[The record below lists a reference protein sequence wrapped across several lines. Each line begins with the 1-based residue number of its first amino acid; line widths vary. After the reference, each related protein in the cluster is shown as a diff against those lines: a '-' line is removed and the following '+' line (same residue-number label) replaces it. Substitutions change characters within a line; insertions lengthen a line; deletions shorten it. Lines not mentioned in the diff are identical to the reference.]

1 MNMTFCI
8 VFYMRS
14 YAVAPLDPVNTLC
27 LGLSFIQASVQ
38 RRCDNRHLMIMQG
51 MLFILEYVKIMGRC
65 QESEYNLALCFH
77 ILGLTHLAVP
87 HYERVLCLPSKSK
100 AHIEKEKPI
109 EEVYTWPVDDTY
121 DMGDDDVDDDVEYDE
136 TDLKH
141 EAAYNLH
148 LIYVTSGS
156 TALAEIVMMKYCTI

>member
-1 MNMTFCI
+1 M
-8 VFYMRS
+8 
-14 YAVAPLDPVNTLC
+14 
-27 LGLSFIQASVQ
+27 
-38 RRCDNRHLMIMQG
+38 
-51 MLFILEYVKIMGRC
+51 
-65 QESEYNLALCFH
+65 
-77 ILGLTHLAVP
+77 
-87 HYERVLCLPSKSK
+87 LCLPSKSK